1 MKIFLIVFFALFI
14 TNNVHS
20 QNFTKDSLIKK
31 MSAEICKEIKAND
44 SMLLKTVNF
53 EMQLGLLMVP
63 IMSQYKIEIAEVVP
77 GFSFENSE
85 ALEKLTEEL
94 GTVMAMN
101 CPIFLTIIA
110 ARPELINNTNL
121 NPERSLEGK
130 LMQIQEGDF
139 TSIQVKLSNGRT
151 EKLWW
156 MEFFEGADTLGSKE
170 LVSKKVSV
178 RYIEKEVYNAAIK
191 DYIIIKVITGI
202 SKQ

>member
-1 MKIFLIVFFALFI
+1 
-14 TNNVHS
+14 
-20 QNFTKDSLIKK
+20 
-31 MSAEICKEIKAND
+31 
-44 SMLLKTVNF
+44 
-53 EMQLGLLMVP
+53 
-63 IMSQYKIEIAEVVP
+63 
-77 GFSFENSE
+77 
-85 ALEKLTEEL
+85 
-94 GTVMAMN
+94 MN

>member
-44 SMLLKTVNF
+44 SMLLKTDNF
-53 EMQLGLLMVP
+53 EMQLGLLMIP
-63 IMSQYKIEIAEVVP
+63 IMSQYKIEIVEVVP